1 MSYNDT
7 LYWVHF
13 TSPTTG
19 HEITHA
25 GMTWD
30 SYHRLIG
37 RLVVDGVVFTN
48 ERGRVTRFADSR
60 YPEAVWVE
68 DKRGDA
74 GGR

>member
-1 MSYNDT
+1 MSYKDT
-7 LYWVHF
+7 LYWINF

-30 SYHRLIG
+30 SYHRLVG
-37 RLVVDGVVFTN
+37 RLVVDGVAFTTG
-48 ERGRVTRFADSR
+48 EETVTVSVVAD
-60 YPEAVWVE
+60 EM
-68 DKRGDA
+68 GQA